1 MVRPAS
7 SAMSQAQPLPRRN
20 RNDSRRGAQANRGVI
35 PSGLIGDLEP
45 RRQNRNNKPSKDRR
59 PAERDKD
66 TSRERRKPKGGGRPP
81 STRPANQKRGPLVPF
96 VLGIALGWGLAGPL
110 NHLAGTAIASLL
122 KGPQSLGALVN
133 PFGLGD
139 RRILVMG
146 TDKVAGNTDV
156 MFTVQI
162 KDGKTLLTQVPRDT
176 FVESQQYGV
185 MKANALYN
193 YGGIDTV
200 KQELSNLLQAPVDRY
215 VRIDLQAIKRLGDA
229 IGGVDV
235 DVPKRMVYTDNSQGL
250 YIDLYPGPQRLKG
263 DQLEGF
269 LRFRHDEMGDLGRME
284 RQKLVLAQV
293 FKKLGQPTTLAQLP
307 GLLQVA
313 GTDIKTDLSA
323 LEMGQ
328 LVTAMAGT
336 KLTTNQLAGRIF
348 WQNDLSYWMPDAN
361 RHYTGV
367 DGPEPA
373 P

>member
-1 MVRPAS
+1 
-7 SAMSQAQPLPRRN
+7 MSQAQPVPRRS
-20 RNDSRRGAQANRGVI
+20 RSDSRRGAQANRGLI
-35 PSGLIGDLEP
+35 PNGLIGDLEP
-45 RRQNRNNKPSKDRR
+45 RRQKSEKKPRQDRR
-59 PAERDKD
+59 APERDRG
-66 TSRERRKPKGGGRPP
+66 TNRERRKPKGGGPP
-81 STRPANQKRGPLVPF
+81 PTTRPSKQKRQPLVPF
-96 VLGIALGWGLAGPL
+96 ALGIALGWSLAGPL
-110 NHLAGTAIASLL
+110 PNRVGPAIAALL
-122 KGPQSLGALVN
+122 KGPQSIGALVN

-162 KDGKTLLTQVPRDT
+162 KDGKTMLTQVPRDT

-185 MKANALYN
+185 LKANALYN

-200 KQELSNLLQAPVDRY
+200 KRELSNLLHVPVDRY
-215 VRIDLQAIKRLGDA
+215 IRIDLQAVKRLGDA

-235 DVPKRMVYTDNSQGL
+235 DVPKRMYYVDNSQGL

-263 DQLEGF
+263 EQLEGF
-269 LRFRHDEMGDLGRME
+269 LRFRHDETGDLGRMA
-284 RQKLVLAQV
+284 RQKLVLEKV
-293 FKKLGQPTTLAQLP
+293 FKKLAQPSTLAQLP
-307 GLLQVA
+307 GLLMVA
-313 GTDIKTDLSA
+313 GTDIKTDLSG

-336 KLTTNQLAGRIF
+336 KLATKQLAGRIF

-361 RHYTGV
+361 THYTGV